1 MENARDKFLGFI
13 QRYCIIFTGSTLS
26 MLTYLSIYKEPFV
39 SIDSLL
45 VLMFISA
52 IISFF
57 QQLLFSSEEN
67 YSKKAVLIRSFLH
80 FLIIMTSVLLSAI
93 LFNWVETTQQFWVL
107 TLIIIGTYSILWLVF
122 YFKDHLT
129 SQKINQNLNLYKERM
144 KKHDESN

>member
-1 MENARDKFLGFI
+1 
-13 QRYCIIFTGSTLS
+13 
-26 MLTYLSIYKEPFV
+26 MLAYLSIYKEPFV
-39 SIDSLL
+39 SIDVLL

-107 TLIIIGTYSILWLVF
+107 TLLIIGTYSILWLVF

>member
-1 MENARDKFLGFI
+1 
-13 QRYCIIFTGSTLS
+13 
-26 MLTYLSIYKEPFV
+26 
-39 SIDSLL
+39 
-45 VLMFISA
+45 
-52 IISFF
+52 
-57 QQLLFSSEEN
+57 
-67 YSKKAVLIRSFLH
+67 
-80 FLIIMTSVLLSAI
+80 MTSVLLSAI

>member
-1 MENARDKFLGFI
+1 
-13 QRYCIIFTGSTLS
+13 
-26 MLTYLSIYKEPFV
+26 MLAYLSIYKEPFV
-39 SIDSLL
+39 SIDVLL